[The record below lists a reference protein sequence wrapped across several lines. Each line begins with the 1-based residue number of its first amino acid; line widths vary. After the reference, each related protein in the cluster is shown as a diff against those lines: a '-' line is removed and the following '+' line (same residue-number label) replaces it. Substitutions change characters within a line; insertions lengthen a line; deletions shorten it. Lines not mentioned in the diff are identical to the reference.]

1 MSDQHQEAVFRFLA
15 DPATHGGVP
24 VTRVDTHA
32 AAVFL
37 AGPVAYKVKR
47 AVKFPFLDFS
57 TLAKR
62 KAALEAEIDANRP
75 FAPELYI
82 GVLPIARRDGALAL
96 GGDGEA
102 IEWALKMRRFDESK
116 TLDRLADGGRIDLA
130 LIEALAHAVAAAHAR
145 ASVVDAEPW
154 IAALADY
161 IAQNDAALCAAPD
174 LFERD
179 AVDGLTCASAAALTR
194 VRPLLR
200 SRGAHGLVRRG
211 HGDLHLGNIA
221 LIDGRPVPFD
231 ALEFDPVV
239 AAGDVLYDLAF
250 LLMDLIERKLND
262 AANLALNVYL
272 GATRR
277 ETDLDALAA
286 LPLFMSL
293 RAAIRAK
300 VMAAKLANT
309 PGDQRATIA
318 AAAQKYFEL
327 ALDLIRPPPPRL
339 VAIGG
344 LSGTGKSVLA
354 RALAPLLGSAP
365 GAVVLRSDVERK
377 VMFGV
382 AQDEK
387 LPAQAYAPEVSE
399 KVYTTLTDKAR
410 RVVAAGH
417 AAIADAVYARA
428 HERAAIT
435 DLARNNHFKF
445 HGLFLTADLKTRI
458 ARVGDR
464 VHDASDA
471 DANVARRQESYE
483 LGALAWTPVDASGTP
498 EQTLRRA
505 KAALVLGG
513 APEDLTVLP

>member
-1 MSDQHQEAVFRFLA
+1 MSDQHQEAVFRFLG
-15 DPATHGGVP
+15 DPATHGGGP

-37 AGPVAYKVKR
+37 AGPSAYKVKR

-62 KAALEAEIDANRP
+62 KTALEAEIEANRP
-75 FAPELYI
+75 FAPELYLDAI
-82 GVLPIARRDGALAL
+82 PIVRRDGALAL
-96 GGDGEA
+96 GGDGEP
-102 IEWALKMRRFDESK
+102 IEWALKMRRFDETK
-116 TLDRLADGGRIDLA
+116 TLDHIADAGRIDLA
-130 LIEALAHAVAAAHAR
+130 LVEALARAVAEAHAR
-145 ASVVDAEPW
+145 APVVDAEPW
-154 IAALADY
+154 IAALGDY
-161 IAQNDAALCAAPD
+161 IAQNDQALRERPD
-174 LFERD
+174 LFEGA
-179 AVDGLTCASAAALTR
+179 AVDALTRASAAALTR
-194 VRPLLR
+194 VTLLLR
-200 SRGAHGLVRRG
+200 TRGAQGLVRRG

-250 LLMDLIERKLND
+250 LLMDLVERKLTD

-277 ETDLDALAA
+277 ESDLDALAA

-300 VMAAKLANT
+300 VTAAKLANA
-309 PGDQRATIA
+309 PAGERAAIA
-318 AAAQKYFEL
+318 AAAQKYFAL
-327 ALDLIRPPPPRL
+327 ALDLIHPPPPRL

-354 RALAPLLGSAP
+354 RALAPSLRPAP

-377 VMFGV
+377 VIFGV
-382 AQDEK
+382 AENDK

-399 KVYTTLTDKAR
+399 KIYATLADKAR
-410 RVVAAGH
+410 RVLAAGH
-417 AAIADAVYARA
+417 SAIADAVYARA
-428 HERAAIT
+428 HERAAIVA
-435 DLARNNHFKF
+435 LARSNNFKF
-445 HGLFLTADLKTRI
+445 DGLFLTADLATRI

-471 DANVARRQESYE
+471 DADVARQQESYE
-483 LGALAWTPVDASGTP
+483 LGELDWTQVDASGTP
-498 EQTLRRA
+498 QQTLRRA
-505 KAALVLGG
+505 KAALALGDDSA
-513 APEDLTVLP
+513 APK